1 VVRKMLRQVVG
12 QGDPVRLRGLSAAR
26 FFIVPVL
33 LAVLVLVGCGGG
45 GDQSENGGSRGGGNG
60 SGGEKQGKAPQ
71 GNAPQGNAP
80 QAKVALGTI
89 MSANPHRRKIVL
101 RPSVEVQG
109 GKRMVFKVRKDAEI
123 SLNDQPA
130 EMADV
135 KHEQAAQIEYI
146 VKNEKN
152 RARAVALISSGEG
165 TGR

>member
-1 VVRKMLRQVVG
+1 MVRQVVG

-33 LAVLVLVGCGGG
+33 LAVLVLVSCGGG

-71 GNAPQGNAP
+71 GNAPQ
-80 QAKVALGTI
+80 AKVALGTI
-89 MSANPHRRKIVL
+89 ISANPHRRKIVL

-130 EMADV
+130 EIADV
-135 KHEQAAQIEYI
+135 KQGQAAQIEYI

>member
-1 VVRKMLRQVVG
+1 MVRQVVG

-33 LAVLVLVGCGGG
+33 LAVLVLVGCGGD

-71 GNAPQGNAP
+71 GNAPQ
-80 QAKVALGTI
+80 AKVALGTI
-89 MSANPHRRKIVL
+89 ISANPHRRKIVL

-130 EMADV
+130 EIADV
-135 KHEQAAQIEYI
+135 KQGQAAQIEYI

>member
-1 VVRKMLRQVVG
+1 MVRQVVG

-45 GDQSENGGSRGGGNG
+45 GDQSEIGGSRGGGNG

-71 GNAPQGNAP
+71 GNAPQ
-80 QAKVALGTI
+80 AKVALGTI
-89 MSANPHRRKIVL
+89 ISANPHRRKIVL

-130 EMADV
+130 EIADV
-135 KHEQAAQIEYI
+135 KQGQAAQIEYI

-152 RARAVALISSGEG
+152 RARAVALISSGEE

>member
-1 VVRKMLRQVVG
+1 MVRQVVG

-71 GNAPQGNAP
+71 GNAPQ
-80 QAKVALGTI
+80 AKVALGTI
-89 MSANPHRRKIVL
+89 ISANPHRRKIVL

-130 EMADV
+130 EIADV
-135 KHEQAAQIEYI
+135 KQGQAAQIEYI

-152 RARAVALISSGEG
+152 RARAVALISSGEE

>member
-1 VVRKMLRQVVG
+1 MVRQVVG
-12 QGDPVRLRGLSAAR
+12 QGDLVLLRGLSAAR

-45 GDQSENGGSRGGGNG
+45 GDQSENGGSQGGGNG

-71 GNAPQGNAP
+71 GNAPQ
-80 QAKVALGTI
+80 AKVALGTI
-89 MSANPHRRKIVL
+89 ISANPHRRKIVL

-130 EMADV
+130 EIADV
-135 KHEQAAQIEYI
+135 KQGQAAQIEYI

-152 RARAVALISSGEG
+152 RARAVALISSGEE